1 MVNSVKAIL
10 NVSQAAQALALT
22 KENLKLV
29 KSKKKNSKGLVGTA
43 LKNIIGIE
51 LIKSQGKIIGS
62 L

>member
-1 MVNSVKAIL
+1 MVNGVKAIL

-29 KSKKKNSKGLVGTA
+29 KSKKKGKGIVGTA
-43 LKNIIGIE
+43 VKNIVGIE